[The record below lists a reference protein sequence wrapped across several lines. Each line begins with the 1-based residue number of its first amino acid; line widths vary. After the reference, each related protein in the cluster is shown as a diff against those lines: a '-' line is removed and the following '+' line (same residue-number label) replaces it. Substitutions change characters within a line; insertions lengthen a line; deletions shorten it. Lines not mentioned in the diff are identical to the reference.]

1 MIKSINTR
9 KPMAFRSLLDATAP
23 LPANSLSA
31 NCKRLNNSF
40 ISAVYEYRA
49 KVRLGLLTKRKC
61 VTVNNAIKS

>member
-9 KPMAFRSLLDATAP
+9 KPMAFRNLLDVTAP
-23 LPANSLSA
+23 LPA

-49 KVRLGLLTKRKC
+49 KVRLGLLPRRKC